1 MKTSSAKA
9 KGRNLQKYICSCILK
24 FFPAIPI
31 LDVVSRPMG
40 SQGTDI
46 LLSAKAKE
54 FFPYKV
60 ECKNQEAFANVYKAF
75 EQAVSQKEDG
85 EPLLIIKRNR
95 TKPLA
100 IMDFDHFMKLV
111 KANGPAGRN

>member
-1 MKTSSAKA
+1 MKTASRKA
-9 KGRNLQKYICSCILK
+9 KGRNLQKQICALILK
-24 FFPAIPI
+24 IFPS
-31 LDVVSRPMG
+31 LHESDVLSRAMG
-40 SQGTDI
+40 SQGSDI
-46 LLSAKAKE
+46 VLSNAAKKV
-54 FFPYKV
+54 FGYRV

-100 IMDFDHFMKLV
+100 VVDFDHFMKLV